1 MNKFNKGKLL
11 GVVAASLSAVSLMGV
26 GFATWIIGTQNKVA
40 DGEIAIEADDVSYK
54 SLKVSVA
61 FTGGIRLA
69 ETGTENPNE
78 VFNFKADADKKGNFT
93 VKAKFTFTLGQDF
106 VAADF
111 DFTKVNF
118 SIVSATEA
126 EKGFKDNK
134 VAANNV
140 KVERENT
147 ENLTYFD
154 CGPAVTIDKA
164 ADLKFDTAVSNKYKT
179 TECTKDITFTWGSLF
194 GVAGPNAF
202 YNAKY
207 KTLTEKE
214 GTTQAQ
220 QEQFLENAYDELK
233 AMHDTYSATGSKIK
247 LKIELANN

>member
-1 MNKFNKGKLL
+1 MNKFNKGKLI

-40 DGEIAIEADDVSYK
+40 DNVIAIEADDVSYK

-69 ETGTENPNE
+69 ETGDENPND
-78 VFNFKADADKKGNFT
+78 VFNFKAQEDQKGNFT
-93 VKAKFTFTLGQDF
+93 VKAKFTFTLGRDF
-106 VAADF
+106 VASDF
-111 DFTKVNF
+111 DFSKVNL
-118 SIVSATEA
+118 SIVPATEA
-126 EKGFKDNK
+126 GADFKDNK
-134 VAANNV
+134 VDKDNV
-140 KVERENT
+140 KIARTNA

-154 CGPAVTIDKA
+154 CPESIVINSKKELKYDTTVTG
-164 ADLKFDTAVSNKYKT
+164 KYKET
-179 TECTKDITFTWGSLF
+179 TCTEDITFTWGTLF
-194 GVAGPNAF
+194 GEPGPNAF

-207 KTLTEKE
+207 KTLTETE

-233 AMHDTYSATGSKIK
+233 AMHDTYSSTTANSKIK
-247 LKIELANN
+247 LKIELA